1 MIAHAIAFAVV
12 RPQLRQPAA
21 PVVVASSQDV
31 IELTE
36 DPIARSAPVVPTATP
51 GAISDAPGPK
61 LALAPKGKTKD
72 VVAIEA
78 PISPSPSAPVDTAPS
93 GAASGGEPAKSGAS
107 KIPSLINLDAPGSHA
122 VIWPSSSGDVGVS
135 KEVAAAKKLDA
146 QLKGALDAHDTE
158 VGSGFGGPVVSAAHA
173 AAGGV
178 TTLGW
183 ATFDVTTDALG
194 SVTMVRVV
202 DFGGGGDNA
211 SWQGI
216 AKDLH
221 KNLGKTKLRVP
232 SGAGGVSVRVRVE
245 ASMKLPSGATNGITP
260 SVGVG
265 TVGGDFDVADIGQK
279 PKRLVQVRI
288 ITESRI

>member
-1 MIAHAIAFAVV
+1 MCI
-12 RPQLRQPAA
+12 RDR
-21 PVVVASSQDV
+21 
-31 IELTE
+31 
-36 DPIARSAPVVPTATP
+36 
-51 GAISDAPGPK
+51 
-61 LALAPKGKTKD
+61 
-72 VVAIEA
+72 
-78 PISPSPSAPVDTAPS
+78 
-93 GAASGGEPAKSGAS
+93 
-107 KIPSLINLDAPGSHA
+107 
-122 VIWPSSSGDVGVS
+122 
-135 KEVAAAKKLDA
+135 
-146 QLKGALDAHDTE
+146 LKGALDAHDTE